1 MPSAINNGE
10 GGSPL
15 MSNITDRRAVADTLR
30 KARAIIAPDGAWIQG
45 SFSDRCGGHCAAGA
59 ILEAVADC
67 DEEFRW
73 EAFRA
78 LFRAVPRVN
87 SSPALWAWNDS
98 KKRTQAEVLAAFDKA
113 ITLADSS
120 Q

>member
-1 MPSAINNGE
+1 VS
-10 GGSPL
+10 
-15 MSNITDRRAVADTLR
+15 AVADKLCEA
-30 KARAIIAPDGAWIQG
+30 KALLAPDGAWIQG

-67 DEEFRW
+67 DEKFRR
-73 EAFRA
+73 EVFRA

-87 SSPALWAWNDS
+87 SSPALWTWNDS

-113 ITLADSS
+113 IELAESR